1 MNRSEVFSD
10 LREHG
15 LRMTPLKR
23 EVVELFLSG
32 ACGVSLA
39 DVHSS
44 LTESCNQSSVYRC
57 LRSLAEAEFLRHSI
71 GRQGVVRYRC
81 TERYSTP
88 HGHFRC
94 RKCGGILPV
103 SEYSRDFIEEIEMN
117 YGVRVD
123 NFDFVLEGRCPDC
136 NSES

>member
-1 MNRSEVFSD
+1 MFCS
-10 LREHG
+10 LREYG

-23 EVVELFLSG
+23 EIVELFLGG

-39 DVHSS
+39 DVHRS
-44 LTESCNQSSVYRC
+44 LNTACNQSSVYRC
-57 LRSLAEAEFLRHSI
+57 LRSLAAADFLRHSI

-81 TERYSTP
+81 TEKYSVP

-94 RKCGGILPV
+94 SSCGGVLPV
-103 SEYSRDFIEEIEMN
+103 SVSGYSREFVKEIELK
-117 YGVRVD
+117 YGVLVE

-136 NSES
+136 YSKQ